1 MTHAIDDDA
10 LMERTARGEEA
21 AFRLLV
27 QRWEKE
33 VLAFLISMLG
43 STEEAED
50 LVQDTLV
57 KVYRQAG
64 RYQSE
69 GKFRSWLFRIAGNL
83 ARSRLRRRKILRW
96 VNFDQAGH
104 DQAHPGPGP
113 QQQLEEKES
122 AALVRAALV
131 GLPHRQRQALL
142 LHRYQGMKYREI
154 ADAMDTTVPGV
165 ESLIQRALGA
175 LRVELAGKVERS

>member
-1 MTHAIDDDA
+1 VTHEIDDDA

-27 QRWEKE
+27 QRWEKDL
-33 VLAFLISMLG
+33 LAFLIYMLE
-43 STEEAED
+43 SREEAED

-57 KVYRQAG
+57 KVYHQAG
-64 RYQSE
+64 QFRAE
-69 GKFRSWLFRIAGNL
+69 GKFKSWLFRIAGNL

-96 VNFDQAGH
+96 VNFDRTEH
-104 DQAHPGPGP
+104 DQAHSGPGP

-122 AALVRAALV
+122 AAAVRASL
-131 GLPHRQRQALL
+131 GRLPDRQREALI

-154 ADAMDTTVPGV
+154 AAAMDTTVPGV
-165 ESLIQRALGA
+165 ESLIQRAMAG
-175 LRVELAGKVERS
+175 LRIDLAGKVES

>member
-1 MTHAIDDDA
+1 MIPVDDDA

-33 VLAFLISMLG
+33 VLAFLIHML
-43 STEEAED
+43 SSREEAED
-50 LVQDTLV
+50 LVQETLV
-57 KVYRQAG
+57 KVFRQAPHY
-64 RYQSE
+64 RPE

-96 VNFDQAGH
+96 VDFDRTKH
-104 DQAHPGPGP
+104 DQADAGPGP
-113 QQQLEEKES
+113 QQMLEAKES
-122 AALVRAALV
+122 TAAVRG
-131 GLPHRQRQALL
+131 GLASLPARQREALL

-154 ADAMDTTVPGV
+154 ADTMGTTVPGV
-165 ESLIQRALGA
+165 ESLIQRALAG
-175 LRVELAGKVERS
+175 LRASLAGKVDLS